1 MGNSLPPP
9 TGGAPGQ
16 LRHQELCQGEQNG
29 CREHEGGEDHAAY
42 HAVFRQGFCR
52 LGKETQTPGTIR
64 FSTVEI
70 PMRKSSAR
78 AKGRAT
84 RSSRP
89 ATGTGASC
97 GSGSRFVSRLRR
109 NRRDRR
115 VTREAALLPPT
126 TAQQARPGSPEA
138 QWDKSKT
145 VTAIETT
152 CSRISTA
159 TSSRIR
165 PAAVKYPS

>member
-1 MGNSLPPP
+1 
-9 TGGAPGQ
+9 
-16 LRHQELCQGEQNG
+16 
-29 CREHEGGEDHAAY
+29 
-42 HAVFRQGFCR
+42 
-52 LGKETQTPGTIR
+52 
-64 FSTVEI
+64 
-70 PMRKSSAR
+70 MRKSSAR

-97 GSGSRFVSRLRR
+97 RSGSRFVSRLRR

-165 PAAVKYPS
+165 PAAVKYPVMTPPRHTTGKKAAKIRRAARVRRSPIQASATRGAQNQTSSATAVLKRKL